1 MDTIAHFTPLKN
13 LPCCYY
19 WKDFDRTLN
28 WHLNSLLAI
37 NIKRCYN
44 DCNFIVRQLDF
55 AKIKEKASYL
65 NVNFYVLEDI
75 FEAFYPS
82 VFSFNEFLSLV
93 EHARYQDLF
102 LVDSSNLTEIPAYE
116 NSYSYVRL
124 RFHDSIYFCSSEF
137 KDLKKKEN
145 FFEKALIKNEK
156 TFKKE
161 DDSIFNY
168 YCFLFNKIKRV
179 LMEFEGIYRNR
190 IALSV
195 WRGCKSDFVINPECI
210 NSAKETLQKIT
221 ALKDILIEVSK

>member
-44 DCNFIVRQLDF
+44 NCNFIVRQLDF
-55 AKIKEKASYL
+55 AKTKEKASYL
-65 NVNFYVLEDI
+65 
-75 FEAFYPS
+75 
-82 VFSFNEFLSLV
+82 
-93 EHARYQDLF
+93 
-102 LVDSSNLTEIPAYE
+102 
-116 NSYSYVRL
+116 
-124 RFHDSIYFCSSEF
+124 
-137 KDLKKKEN
+137 
-145 FFEKALIKNEK
+145 FEKALIKNEK

-210 NSAKETLQKIT
+210 NSAKETLQKII
-221 ALKDILIEVSK
+221 ALKDILIEISK